1 MINLFSYFFSSL
13 LDLYFAS
20 KMMETEELMEK
31 DNEKCLSTP
40 KEEMKEAVAAASS
53 PNHVAEQ

>member
-1 MINLFSYFFSSL
+1 
-13 LDLYFAS
+13 
-20 KMMETEELMEK
+20 MMETEELMEK
-31 DNEKCLSTP
+31 DNEKCVSTP